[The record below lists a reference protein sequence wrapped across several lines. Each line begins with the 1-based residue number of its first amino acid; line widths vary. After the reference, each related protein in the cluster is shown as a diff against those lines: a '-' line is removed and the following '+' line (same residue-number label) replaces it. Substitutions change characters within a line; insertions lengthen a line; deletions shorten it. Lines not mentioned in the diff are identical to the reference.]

1 MCPFFFRSLAL
12 QHLKQCG
19 VHPELGFQSY
29 RVAQTPRHES
39 ITLRPSLSAA
49 LALCRTEH
57 LGPLGDHSFRGYLSI
72 GECDPLVA
80 GHEQMYQEAM
90 DVIFKQGKPVHR

>member
-1 MCPFFFRSLAL
+1 ML
-12 QHLKQCG
+12 
-19 VHPELGFQSY
+19 V
-29 RVAQTPRHES
+29 RHES
-39 ITLRPSLSAA
+39 ITLHTSLFA
-49 LALCRTEH
+49 ALCRTEH

-90 DVIFKQGKPVHR
+90 DAIFKQGKPVHR